1 MSSHTKG
8 KIGVKNIEFHLRKGL
23 YPSELLVE
31 NHFRVSADVYY
42 HVNEIKKDFYLNY
55 ERLAEII
62 HIEMHKDINLLE
74 AVAENCLKNIMQEW
88 PFAISS
94 SVIIEKLHPAF
105 ANYHMEAVVVEMHM
119 NR

>member
-8 KIGVKNIEFHLRKGL
+8 KIAVKNLEFHLRKGL

-31 NHFRVSADVYY
+31 NHFRVSAIVCY
-42 HVNEIKKDFYLNY
+42 HVNEIKKDTYLNY

-62 HIEMHKDINLLE
+62 DLEMRKDINLLE
-74 AVAENCLKNIMQEW
+74 SLAENCLKNIMQEW

-94 SVIIEKLHPAF
+94 SIVIEKLHPAF
-105 ANYHMEAVVVEMHM
+105 AKNNMEAVVVEMEM